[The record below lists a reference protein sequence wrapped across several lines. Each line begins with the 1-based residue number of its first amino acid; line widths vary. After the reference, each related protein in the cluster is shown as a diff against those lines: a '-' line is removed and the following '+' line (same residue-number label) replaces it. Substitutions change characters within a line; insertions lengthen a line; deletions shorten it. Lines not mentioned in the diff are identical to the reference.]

1 MKKMSDAERMIELI
15 GKDAHDILDLLIE
28 SQDLQWQ
35 RPRNAAPGEA
45 PAPRGVHGD
54 PTAHTALDGRRLAVR
69 DSRQRAIEEVVKA
82 YQGLSQARTNLAS
95 AIERW
100 RS

>member
-1 MKKMSDAERMIELI
+1 MKSDAEKMAELI
-15 GKDAHDILDLLIE
+15 GKDAADLLGLLIE

-69 DSRQRAIEEVVKA
+69 DARQRAIEELVKA
-82 YQGLSQARTNLAS
+82 YTGLSNARSNLSS
-95 AIERW
+95 AIEKW

>member
-1 MKKMSDAERMIELI
+1 MTRMSDAEKIAELV
-15 GKDAHDILDLLIE
+15 GKDAIEVLELLIE

-35 RPRNAAPGEA
+35 RPRTAAPGEG

-54 PTAHTALDGRRLAVR
+54 PTANTALDGRRLAVR
-69 DSRQRAIEEVVKA
+69 DARRQALEELVKA
-82 YQGLSQARTNLAS
+82 YSGLSDARANLAS

>member
-1 MKKMSDAERMIELI
+1 MKKMSDAERMAELV
-15 GKDAHDILDLLIE
+15 GKDALDVLELLIE

-69 DSRQRAIEEVVKA
+69 DARQRAIEELVKA
-82 YQGLSQARTNLAS
+82 YTGLSNARANLSS
-95 AIERW
+95 AIEKW